1 MITSWYTIISAIAS
15 IILAQ
20 LLKPLIH
27 YFLSGEWDLQ
37 LIFTSGGFP
46 SSHTAGVTACA
57 LAVGLR
63 DNFSSNLFAVTLVF
77 SLVIAYDA
85 MNVRYYAGQNI
96 QITRQLIKDI
106 TELSQIKLDDPI
118 YFTKMK
124 SVLGHKG
131 FEVIGGVILG
141 LAVAGVLFLFVK

>member
-1 MITSWYTIISAIAS
+1 MLTSWYTIISAISS

-20 LLKPLIH
+20 VLKPFIH
-27 YFLSGEWDLQ
+27 YFFSGDWDWRLV
-37 LIFTSGGFP
+37 FTSGGFP
-46 SSHTAGVTACA
+46 SSHTAGVSACT
-57 LAVGLR
+57 LAVGLS
-63 DNFSSNLFAVTLVF
+63 DNFSSNLFAVTLVI

-106 TELSQIKLDDPI
+106 TELSQIQLNDPI

-141 LAVAGVLFLFVK
+141 LAVAAVLFLFVK

>member
-1 MITSWYTIISAIAS
+1 M
-15 IILAQ
+15 
-20 LLKPLIH
+20 
-27 YFLSGEWDLQ
+27 
-37 LIFTSGGFP
+37 
-46 SSHTAGVTACA
+46 
-57 LAVGLR
+57 AVGLS
-63 DNFSSNLFAVTLVF
+63 DNFSSNLFAVTLVI

-106 TELSQIKLDDPI
+106 TELSQIQLNDPI

-141 LAVAGVLFLFVK
+141 LAVAAVLFLFVK